1 MAKNS
6 VQFARIASPEEIAE
20 YLTSLAVGLKRGE
33 ISLESGERSLHLSP
47 AGDVKLEL
55 KVGQKARK
63 GRIELE
69 IGWKRSTA
77 AKTSELRVAVGQQR
91 PPGAYPFSAPP
102 ATRSRIRERSV
113 TSVLREDLGQDL
125 AMMAR
130 LVQSQLIRG

>member
-47 AGDVKLEL
+47 ASDVKLEL
-55 KVGQKARK
+55 KAGQKEHK

-69 IGWKRSTA
+69 IGWTRSTA
-77 AKTSELRVAVGQQR
+77 AKTSELRVAVGPR
-91 PPGAYPFSAPP
+91 PGRA
-102 ATRSRIRERSV
+102 
-113 TSVLREDLGQDL
+113 
-125 AMMAR
+125 
-130 LVQSQLIRG
+130 

>member
-47 AGDVKLEL
+47 ASDVKLEL

-77 AKTSELRVAVGQQR
+77 AKTSELRVAVGQRR
-91 PPGAYPFSAPP
+91 P
-102 ATRSRIRERSV
+102 
-113 TSVLREDLGQDL
+113 
-125 AMMAR
+125 AR
-130 LVQSQLIRG
+130 A

>member
-33 ISLESGERSLHLSP
+33 ISLESGERSVHLSP
-47 AGDVKLEL
+47 ASDVKLEL
-55 KVGQKARK
+55 KVGQKERK

-69 IGWKRSTA
+69 ISWKRSTA

-91 PPGAYPFSAPP
+91 PDRA
-102 ATRSRIRERSV
+102 
-113 TSVLREDLGQDL
+113 
-125 AMMAR
+125 
-130 LVQSQLIRG
+130 

>member
-33 ISLESGERSLHLSP
+33 ISLESGERSLHMAP
-47 AGDVKLEL
+47 ASDVKLEL
-55 KVGQKARK
+55 KASQTEHK

-77 AKTSELRVAVGQQR
+77 AKTSELRVAVGPR
-91 PPGAYPFSAPP
+91 PGRA
-102 ATRSRIRERSV
+102 
-113 TSVLREDLGQDL
+113 
-125 AMMAR
+125 
-130 LVQSQLIRG
+130 

>member
-47 AGDVKLEL
+47 PSDVKLEL
-55 KVGQKARK
+55 KAGQKEHK

-69 IGWKRSTA
+69 IGWKRSGA
-77 AKTSELRVAVGQQR
+77 VKTSELRVTVGPR
-91 PPGAYPFSAPP
+91 PG
-102 ATRSRIRERSV
+102 
-113 TSVLREDLGQDL
+113 
-125 AMMAR
+125 
-130 LVQSQLIRG
+130 RG

>member
-47 AGDVKLEL
+47 ASDVKLEL
-55 KVGQKARK
+55 KAAQKEHK

-77 AKTSELRVAVGQQR
+77 AKTSELRVAVGSR
-91 PPGAYPFSAPP
+91 PG
-102 ATRSRIRERSV
+102 
-113 TSVLREDLGQDL
+113 
-125 AMMAR
+125 
-130 LVQSQLIRG
+130 RG